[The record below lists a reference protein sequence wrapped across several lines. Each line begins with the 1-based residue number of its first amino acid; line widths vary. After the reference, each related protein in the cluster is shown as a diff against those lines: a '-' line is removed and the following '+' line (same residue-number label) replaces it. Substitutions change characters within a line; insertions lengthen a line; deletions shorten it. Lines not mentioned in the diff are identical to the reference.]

1 MDVDQ
6 HIAATISEIDRTLK
20 SIGIRNDCASTFS
33 QPSIINSPPSSLTS
47 AVVRA
52 NGAVQTSMSTRVSTG
67 AQKSPSTVSQGVQNS
82 PQQRATSSQT
92 EKRADVQECFDN
104 VTSSVLCT
112 NAMLEEGLQALES
125 SSDKMEALFSKLT
138 RLDDRVNSAAKSLRL
153 LRNKLAIQII
163 EQEEVSARSAL
174 LGFES
179 SARTEF
185 MPLRC
190 GELMSLV
197 AASRKER
204 VLSKSLGELKRLA
217 PTRVIANGS
226 AVEETPSSSLNDLTE
241 LLDECWRVLDE

>member
-6 HIAATISEIDRTLK
+6 HIVATISEIDRTLR
-20 SIGIRNDCASTFS
+20 SIGIRDDYASTLT
-33 QPSIINSPPSSLTS
+33 QPSIINSPPPLLTT

-52 NGAVQTSMSTRVSTG
+52 NGAVQTSRSTCVNAG
-67 AQKSPSTVSQGVQNS
+67 VQKSLSTVSQGVQNS

-92 EKRADVQECFDN
+92 EKGADAQECFDR
-104 VTSSVLCT
+104 VTCSVLCT
-112 NAMLEEGLQALES
+112 NAMLEEGLQALEN

-138 RLDDRVNSAAKSLRL
+138 RLEGSVNTAAKSLRL
-153 LRNKLAIQII
+153 LRNRWAIQII
-163 EQEEVSARSAL
+163 EKEEASARSAL
-174 LGFES
+174 LSYES
-179 SARTEF
+179 SAHTEF
-185 MPLRC
+185 MSLRC

-204 VLSKSLGELKRLA
+204 VLSKASDGLKRLA

-226 AVEETPSSSLNDLTE
+226 VVEETPSSSLNDLTE